1 MMPLAGVG
9 IIHETSSV
17 VAPDGTI
24 VSPRGALGAVGA
36 MEVYI
41 RLNLL
46 YRTPTHGE
54 WCTACVLSY
63 NTLYRVNIHRDSVV
77 FFNSLGLA

>member
-46 YRTPTHGE
+46 YRTRE

-63 NTLYRVNIHRDSVV
+63 NTLYRVNIHREIGFC
-77 FFNSLGLA
+77 FFF